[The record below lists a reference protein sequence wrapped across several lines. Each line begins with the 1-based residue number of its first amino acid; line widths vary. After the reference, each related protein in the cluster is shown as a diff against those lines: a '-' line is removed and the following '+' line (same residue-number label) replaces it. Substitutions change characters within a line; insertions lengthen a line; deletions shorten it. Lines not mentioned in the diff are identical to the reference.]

1 MLFGFNPGISRYAD
15 NVYYVKNR
23 IPKPFLGLFMHRILH
38 IELRSGYSVVRIDD
52 IECVLRD

>member
-1 MLFGFNPGISRYAD
+1 
-15 NVYYVKNR
+15 
-23 IPKPFLGLFMHRILH
+23 MHRILH